1 MGDTAMT
8 MHEPLTNTSA
18 DTPEPTTDPAAAP
31 SPVPNR
37 DASYWA
43 ADAGRLKVG
52 EVPAGA
58 VNINVNGRR
67 VVGPL
72 QGFGP
77 MWQKTYSVRLE
88 GVQVTPAEVIQNWK
102 TNFPKFW
109 PRGNRFYP
117 SLTGIA
123 PGEVAL
129 LRLSVGGMPLSTG
142 VMVLYADDESF
153 TLMTPEGHA
162 FAGWIT
168 FSAFEKDGATVVQ
181 VQVLMRANDPI
192 YELGLRFGG
201 HSAENNFWKHTVSA
215 VAATYGVRGK
225 VNVQV
230 TCIDRRIQWRHT
242 KNVRHNAGVLT
253 AMYSA
258 GAPFRLIARPFRRKR
273 R

>member
-1 MGDTAMT
+1 MT
-8 MHEPLTNTSA
+8 MQEPLTNTTDA
-18 DTPEPTTDPAAAP
+18 ANGAAPAPATPPPAA
-31 SPVPNR
+31 SR
-37 DASYWA
+37 DAAFWA
-43 ADAGRLKVG
+43 TDAGRLKVG

-58 VNINVNGRR
+58 VNINVEGRR

-77 MWQKTYSVRLE
+77 MWQKTYSMRLE
-88 GVQVTPAEVIQNWK
+88 GVPVTPAAVIQNWK
-102 TNFPKFW
+102 ANFPTFW
-109 PRGNRFYP
+109 PKGNRFYP
-117 SLTGIA
+117 SITGIA

-129 LRLSVGGMPLSTG
+129 LRLSVAGMPLSTG

-168 FSAFEKDGATVVQ
+168 FSAFAKDGATVAQ
-181 VQVLMRANDPI
+181 AQVLMRANDPI

-201 HSAENNFWKHTVSA
+201 HRAENNFWRHTISA

-225 VNVQV
+225 VNTQV
-230 TCIDRRIQWRHT
+230 TCIDRRIQWRHARNLRQNGMMLT
-242 KNVRHNAGVLT
+242 VLYT
-253 AMYSA
+253 A
-258 GAPFRLIARPFRRKR
+258 GAPFRLVARPFRRSR

>member
-1 MGDTAMT
+1 MT
-8 MHEPLTNTSA
+8 MQDPPTNTTDGAAPGA
-18 DTPEPTTDPAAAP
+18 DPTPPAAI
-31 SPVPNR
+31 SR
-37 DASYWA
+37 DAGFWA

-52 EVPAGA
+52 DMPAGA
-58 VNINVNGRR
+58 ININVEGRR

-77 MWQKTYSVRLE
+77 MWQKTYSMRLE
-88 GVQVTPAEVIQNWK
+88 GAQVTPAAVIQNWK
-102 TNFPKFW
+102 ANFPTFW
-109 PRGNRFYP
+109 PKGNRFYP
-117 SLTGIA
+117 SITGIA

-168 FSAFEKDGATVVQ
+168 FSAFEQDGATVVQ
-181 VQVLMRANDPI
+181 AQVLMRANDPI

-201 HSAENNFWKHTVSA
+201 HRAENTFWQHTVSA
-215 VAATYGVRGK
+215 VAATYGVRGR
-225 VNVQV
+225 VNIQV
-230 TCIDRRIQWRHT
+230 TCIDRRIQWRHAR
-242 KNVRHNAGVLT
+242 NLRHNAGVLT
-253 AMYSA
+253 AMYTA
-258 GAPFRLIARPFRRKR
+258 GAPFRLVARPFRRTR

>member
-8 MHEPLTNTSA
+8 
-18 DTPEPTTDPAAAP
+18 TPEPLAYQSAGNPEPATDLAAAP
-31 SPVPNR
+31 ANR
-37 DASYWA
+37 DAAFWA
-43 ADAGRLKVG
+43 AEAGRLKVG
-52 EVPAGA
+52 EMPAGA
-58 VNINVNGRR
+58 VNINVDGRR
-67 VVGPL
+67 VAGPL

-77 MWQKTYSVRLE
+77 MWQKTYSIRLE
-88 GVQVTPAEVIQNWK
+88 GVRATPAEVIQNWK

-168 FSAFEKDGATVVQ
+168 FSAFEREGATVAQ
-181 VQVLMRANDPI
+181 AQVLMRASDPI
-192 YELGLRFGG
+192 YEMGLRFGG
-201 HSAENNFWKHTVSA
+201 HRAEDSFWRHTLNA
-215 VAATYGVRGK
+215 VAATYGVSGK
-225 VNVQV
+225 VSAQV
-230 TCIDRRIQWRHT
+230 TRIDGRIQWRNAR
-242 KNVRHNAGVLT
+242 NVRQN
-253 AMYSA
+253 SA
-258 GAPFRLIARPFRRKR
+258 VATVFYTLGAPFRLIAQPFRRKR
-273 R
+273 